1 MYRKTILDNGLR
13 IVSESIPYMS
23 SISLGIFV
31 GTGSRSE
38 TSAEQ
43 GVSHFIEHLM
53 FKGTENRSAREIAE
67 TVDDIGGQLNAAT
80 DRESTCYYIKVLPE
94 HLGLGMNILSDMLL
108 HSKFASAEVEKERQV
123 VLEEISLYEDS
134 PDELIHDLHINSL
147 WPGHALGRSILGTRD
162 TIGSMNRDLIL
173 DYKIRHYTSDN
184 IVIAAA
190 GNLQH
195 EDLVQAVS
203 LHWEKELSRCVKTK
217 DTAPLFVASS
227 LLQEKDIEQVH
238 ICMGTP
244 GVAHESSYYYT
255 THVLNTILGG
265 GVSSRLFQS
274 IREER
279 GLAYSVCSYPS
290 NFRDTGLMTIYA
302 GISPENSREVMEVI
316 RNIVEDIRTA
326 GVSRD
331 ELIRAKQQLKAGL
344 MFSLEGSGS
353 RMSRLGRA
361 EIAAREYLTPE
372 QLAAKVDEV
381 SLDEVH
387 AVAKPLFLKESTCFT
402 ALGPIKESR
411 LSETL

>member
-1 MYRKTILDNGLR
+1 MYKKTILDNGLR
-13 IVSESIPYMS
+13 VVSESIPYMS

-38 TSAEQ
+38 SLAEQ

-53 FKGTENRSAREIAE
+53 FKGTELRSARDIAE
-67 TVDDIGGQLNAAT
+67 TVDDVGGQLNAAT
-80 DRESTCYYIKVLPE
+80 DRENTCYYIKVLPE

-108 HSKFASAEVEKERQV
+108 HSKFAAAEVEKERQV

-147 WPGHALGRSILGTRD
+147 WPGHALGRSILGTRE
-162 TIGSMNRDLIL
+162 TIGAMNRDLIQNYRL
-173 DYKIRHYTSDN
+173 RHYTPDN

-195 EDLVQAVS
+195 EDLIRQVLLYWAKVQR
-203 LHWEKELSRCVKTK
+203 RCVR
-217 DTAPLFVASS
+217 TADAVPTFVPGS

-238 ICMGTP
+238 ICLGTP
-244 GVAHESSYYYT
+244 GVSHDSDQYYT
-255 THVLNTILGG
+255 THVLNTSLGG

-274 IREER
+274 IREDR

-302 GISPENSREVMEVI
+302 GISPANSLEVMGLI
-316 RNIVEDIRTA
+316 HKIVEDIRKT
-326 GVSRD
+326 GVSRE
-331 ELIRAKQQLKAGL
+331 ELVRAKQQLKAGL
-344 MFSLEGSGS
+344 LFSLEGSGS
-353 RMSRLGRA
+353 RMNRLGRA

-372 QLAAKVDEV
+372 LLAAKVEAV
-381 SLDEVH
+381 SLEAVHEV
-387 AVAKPLFLKESTCFT
+387 AQPLFLKESTCFT
-402 ALGPIKESR
+402 ALGPIEESK
-411 LSETL
+411 LSEAL